1 VRGLGAASLIGLA
14 LAAGAA
20 NAASRPAVE
29 AEHAMVVSEQHYATD
44 AGLEVLRQGGNAV
57 DAAVAV
63 GYALAVTHPCCGNIG
78 GGGFMLIHMADGT
91 EKFIDFRET
100 APAAASKDMYLDSA
114 GNAVREASIL
124 GWKAAAVPGTVAG
137 LEMAEQGYGKLGRQ
151 KVMAPAIK
159 LARDGYVLSRGDTD
173 IIDYVKN
180 RLAKDPEAAKI
191 FLKPDGSTFQPG
203 DTLKQRDL
211 AATLEKISK
220 QGRDAFYKGA
230 VADAVAKASAAGGGM
245 LTAADLAGYQAQMT
259 EPLHC
264 IYRGL
269 TVSTAAPPSSGGI
282 GVCEMLDVL
291 QGYDLAAAGWHSAQ
305 SIHLITEAM
314 RNTFRDRN
322 TLLGDPAFVE
332 NPTDKLLS
340 VPYAEEVRGR
350 ITDKASPSEQLPQG
364 SLSREKPETTHYS
377 VVDAQGNAVAVTFTL
392 NGFMGSAVMAPGTG
406 FFLNDEMD
414 DFTVKVGTANMFG
427 LEQGARNAIA
437 PGKRPLSSMAPT
449 IVSKDGKVFLVLGSP
464 GGSRIATHVLQTIL
478 NIVDYGMKPQ
488 EAVDAPRFHHQYQ
501 PDKLF
506 LEPFAASA
514 DTAKILRDMGYA
526 LADQPNSGA
535 VGLIERAPDVGAGG
549 AGTYVSDQSLS
560 GKVRPGWLY
569 GASDARRPA
578 GAAAGY

>member
-1 VRGLGAASLIGLA
+1 MRKLGASLAILA
-14 LAAGAA
+14 LTAGAA
-20 NAASRPAVE
+20 HAASRPAVE
-29 AEHAMVVSEQHYATD
+29 AEHVMVVSEQHYATD

-78 GGGFMLIHMADGT
+78 GGGFMLIRMADGT

-100 APAAASKDMYLDSA
+100 APAAATRDMYLDAS
-114 GNAVREASIL
+114 GNPIREASLL
-124 GWKAAAVPGTVAG
+124 GWKAVAVPGSVAG
-137 LEMAEQGYGKLGRQ
+137 FELAEQNFGKAGRQ
-151 KVMAPAIK
+151 KAMAPAIK

-173 IIDYVKN
+173 IIDYVKG

-191 FLKPDGSTFQPG
+191 FLKPDGSTWQPG
-203 DTLKQRDL
+203 DTLRQKDL

-230 VADAVAKASAAGGGM
+230 VAEAVAKASAAGGGS

-264 IYRGL
+264 TYRGL

-291 QGYDLAAAGWHSAQ
+291 QGYDLSAAGFHSAQ
-305 SIHLITEAM
+305 SIHEIAEAM

-340 VPYAEEVRGR
+340 VAYAEEVRAR
-350 ITDKASPSEQLPQG
+350 ITDKATPSEQLPPG
-364 SLSREKPETTHYS
+364 SLAKEKPETTHFS

-414 DFTVKVGTANMFG
+414 DFTVKPGTANMFG

-449 IVSKDGKVFLVLGSP
+449 IVSKDGKVFLV
-464 GGSRIATHVLQTIL
+464 
-478 NIVDYGMKPQ
+478 
-488 EAVDAPRFHHQYQ
+488 
-501 PDKLF
+501 
-506 LEPFAASA
+506 
-514 DTAKILRDMGYA
+514 
-526 LADQPNSGA
+526 
-535 VGLIERAPDVGAGG
+535 
-549 AGTYVSDQSLS
+549 
-560 GKVRPGWLY
+560 
-569 GASDARRPA
+569 
-578 GAAAGY
+578 

>member
-1 VRGLGAASLIGLA
+1 MRKLGASLFGLA

-29 AEHAMVVSEQHYATD
+29 AEHAMVVSEEHYATE

-63 GYALAVTHPCCGNIG
+63 GYALAVTQPCCGNIG
-78 GGGFMLIHMADGT
+78 GGGFMLIHLKDGT

-100 APAAASKDMYLDSA
+100 APAAASRDMYLDA
-114 GNAVREASIL
+114 QGNPVKQASLL
-124 GWKAAAVPGTVAG
+124 GWKAVGVPGSVAG
-137 LEMAEQGYGKLGRQ
+137 FELAEQSFGKIGRQ
-151 KVMAPAIK
+151 KAMAPAIK

-173 IIDYVKN
+173 ILDYVKQ
-180 RLAKDPEAAKI
+180 RLASDPEAKKI
-191 FLKPDGSTFQPG
+191 FLKPDGTGWQPG
-203 DTLKQRDL
+203 DTLRQKDL

-230 VADAVAKASAAGGGM
+230 VAAAVIKASTAGGGL
-245 LTAADLAGYQAQMT
+245 LTEADLAGYQAQLH

-264 IYRGL
+264 TYRGL
-269 TVSTAAPPSSGGI
+269 TVSTASPPSSGGI
-282 GVCEMLDVL
+282 GICEMLDVL
-291 QGYDLAAAGWHSAQ
+291 QGYDLAAAGYHSAQ
-305 SIHLITEAM
+305 SIHEIAEAM

-322 TLLGDPAFVE
+322 TLLGDPAFVD

-340 VPYAEEVRGR
+340 AAYAEEVRAR
-350 ITDKASPSEQLPQG
+350 ITDKATPSEQLPPG
-364 SLSREKPETTHYS
+364 SLSGEKPETTHFS
-377 VVDAQGNAVAVTFTL
+377 VVDADGNAVAVTFTL
-392 NGFMGSAVMAPGTG
+392 NGFMGAAVMAPGTG

-414 DFTVKVGTANMFG
+414 DFTVKPGAANMFG

-449 IVSKDGKVFLVLGSP
+449 IVSRDGTVFLVLGSP
-464 GGSRIATHVLQTIL
+464 GGSRISTHVLQTIL

-488 EAVDAPRFHHQYQ
+488 EAVDAPRFHHQFQ

-506 LEPFAASA
+506 VEPFTLSA
-514 DTAKILRDMGYA
+514 DTAKVLRDMGYS

-535 VGLIERAPDVGAGG
+535 VGLIERAPDAGVTG
-549 AGTYVSDQSLS
+549 PGTFVSDQSLS
-560 GKVRPGWLY
+560 GKLRPGWLY
-569 GASDARRPA
+569 GAGDSRRPA